1 MLSAVPYS
9 ATKGPIVRIAWASSL
24 HLQPWVDVQAAA
36 VPPAQ
41 AAVEGDVLALLR
53 GLVVPAAV
61 EQGEAVNRQPAKERE
76 HLHRLALVGDD
87 AVRAVAH
94 GLRAAP
100 FAALVG

>member
-1 MLSAVPYS
+1 MAPRLLHAISCVPHS

-61 EQGEAVNRQPAKERE
+61 EHVAFNRCLRMRNGG
-76 HLHRLALVGDD
+76 RLYINPRLQVQ
-87 AVRAVAH
+87 R
-94 GLRAAP
+94 
-100 FAALVG
+100 